1 MNIHERDTHLN
12 EALSTSLTYETYC
25 SLGNFPDA
33 SKHPHINTHRRDLS
47 FVFNK
52 SKKDQ
57 VLPLGRAGASGTGD
71 AVIA

>member
-1 MNIHERDTHLN
+1 MRDKHLN
-12 EALSTSLTYETYC
+12 EALLTSLKYEAYC

-33 SKHPHINTHRRDLS
+33 SKHPHINTYRRDLS

-52 SKKDQ
+52 SKKDAA
-57 VLPLGRAGASGTGD
+57 LLLGRAGASGMGD